1 MRHIRKI
8 LAFTFS
14 LVLLSDLREW
24 FLGHF
29 QREVAESSPSQE
41 YQVPDD
47 HSHSENSQPAPVVQ
61 MASLEIAPPSVPFVP
76 DDDSQMYGAFLLP
89 QRGQQA
95 PNPSYMMESDESFV
109 PNFSTDG
116 N

>member
-1 MRHIRKI
+1 M
-8 LAFTFS
+8 AFTFS

-24 FLGHF
+24 FLGRF
-29 QREVAESSPSQE
+29 QRQVAESSPSQE

-47 HSHSENSQPAPVVQ
+47 HSHAEDSQPAPVVQ
-61 MASLEIAPPSVPFVP
+61 MASLEIAPAPVPFVP
-76 DDDSQMYGAFLLP
+76 DDDSQMYGAFLMP
-89 QRGQQA
+89 QRGGQA
-95 PNPSYMMESDESFV
+95 PNLSHMMGSDESFV